1 MTRCDSE
8 KPLGCLKLLMRPYC
22 CLLTLELKKIEQF
35 YAVIS
40 AFLKIMPRRMAA
52 LARLADAGAVRL
64 HDGTEHCGA
73 SPVPRIRSPV

>member
-1 MTRCDSE
+1 MTQCDSE

-22 CLLTLELKKIEQF
+22 CLLALELKKI
-35 YAVIS
+35 VIS